1 MNTDK
6 IYAERIATEYA
17 PKEDMKIKQLKK
29 LDNKAKQPANIFA
42 YSFGIISAI
51 ILGVGMCLL
60 MKVIGF
66 GNIAMILG
74 ILIGIIGIIGCSVNY
89 FIYKKM
95 LAKGKNKYGNDII
108 KLAKEISEE

>member
-1 MNTDK
+1 
-6 IYAERIATEYA
+6 
-17 PKEDMKIKQLKK
+17 
-29 LDNKAKQPANIFA
+29 
-42 YSFGIISAI
+42 
-51 ILGVGMCLL
+51 
-60 MKVIGF
+60 
-66 GNIAMILG
+66 MILG